1 MKKTLVALAAVSAV
15 SAFAQ
20 SAFSIDGLVDAGYQV
35 RDYKGNSVSGFNN
48 NGSATSQINLRFTED
63 LGAGLK
69 ANFRME
75 NDINPVSNGINQ
87 GAATYT
93 NSPSQTTALST
104 WGNGELRIGVSSTSW
119 GSVDVGAVNFA
130 SLDAIVVGSPYGT
143 AIGGAYSKVIKADYN
158 GVAVRA
164 DNSARYMT
172 PSFNGLSFSIL
183 ASKKQNV
190 SLVTSGVSTTM
201 SPATNAL
208 GYNNQT
214 GVGELAAKYSNGPI
228 NAVVSVLTFDR
239 GGIGTNGTGSSTAT
253 SAYNDTKIK
262 LNTGAVNYTVGAW
275 KAGLII
281 QTNKGQ
287 NATNFVDQSAAALSL
302 VYTTGPLA
310 LSIQQGSINNR
321 QAIASTTTNAATL
334 VATTKSFGMG
344 ADYALSKN
352 TSLYG
357 RYEKVNDDANLIGG
371 YYSGTTVSIFATP
384 SSGTTRSLTAFGIR
398 AAF

>member
-1 MKKTLVALAAVSAV
+1 MATLASV

-20 SAFSIDGLVDAGYQV
+20 SGFSIDGLVDAGYQV

-48 NGSATSQINLRFTED
+48 NGSATTQFNLRFTED
-63 LGAGLK
+63 LGGGLK
-69 ANFRME
+69 TNFRME
-75 NDINPVSNGINQ
+75 NDFNPVSNGINQ
-87 GAATYT
+87 GAATTT
-93 NSPSQTTALST
+93 NSPQQSTALST
-104 WGNGELRIGVSSTSW
+104 FGNGELRIGVSSASW
-119 GSVDVGAVNFA
+119 GAVDVGAVNFA
-130 SLDAIVVGSPYGT
+130 SLDAIGVGSPYGT

-172 PSFNGLSFSIL
+172 PSFDGLSFSIL
-183 ASKKQNV
+183 ASKKQNI
-190 SLVTSGVSTTM
+190 SLVTLGVSTTM
-201 SPATNAL
+201 SPATNGL
-208 GYNNQT
+208 GYNNQS
-214 GVGELAAKYSNGPI
+214 GVSELAGKYSNGPI

-275 KAGLII
+275 KAGMII

-321 QAIASTTTNAATL
+321 QALASTTTNAATL

-398 AAF
+398 ANF

>member
-1 MKKTLVALAAVSAV
+1 MATLASV

-48 NGSATSQINLRFTED
+48 NGSATTQFNLRFTED
-63 LGAGLK
+63 LGGGLK
-69 ANFRME
+69 TNFRME
-75 NDINPVSNGINQ
+75 NDFNPVSNGINQ

-93 NSPSQTTALST
+93 NSPSQTAALST
-104 WGNGELRIGVSSTSW
+104 FGNGELRIGVSSASW
-119 GSVDVGAVNFA
+119 GAIDVGAVNFA
-130 SLDAIVVGSPYGT
+130 SLDAIGVGSPYGT

-164 DNSARYMT
+164 DNSARFTT
-172 PSFNGLSFSIL
+172 PTVNGLSASIL
-183 ASKKQNV
+183 MSKKQNV
-190 SLVTSGVSTTM
+190 ALTPSTNTPTTM
-201 SPATNAL
+201 TPATNAL
-208 GYNNQT
+208 GYNDQT
-214 GVGELAAKYSNGPI
+214 GVSELAAKYSNGPI
-228 NAVVSVLTFDR
+228 NAVVSILTFDR
-239 GGIGTNGTGSSTAT
+239 GGIGVNGTGATSGSATT

-321 QAIASTTTNAATL
+321 QSLVSTATNGTTN
-334 VATTKSFGMG
+334 VATSKAFGLG

-352 TSLYG
+352 TSLYA
-357 RYEKVNDDANLIGG
+357 RYEKMNDDANIIGG
-371 YYSGTTVSIFATP
+371 YYSSGSTSIFTTAST
-384 SSGTTRSLTAFGIR
+384 GTTRTLTAMGIR

>member
-1 MKKTLVALAAVSAV
+1 V

-20 SAFSIDGLVDAGYQV
+20 SGFSIDGLVDAGYQV

-48 NGSATSQINLRFTED
+48 NGSATTQFNLRFTED
-63 LGAGLK
+63 LGGGLK
-69 ANFRME
+69 TNFRME
-75 NDINPVSNGINQ
+75 NDFNPVSNGINQ
-87 GAATYT
+87 GAATTT
-93 NSPSQTTALST
+93 NSPQQSTALST
-104 WGNGELRIGVSSTSW
+104 FGNGELRIGVSSASW
-119 GSVDVGAVNFA
+119 GAVDVGAVNFA
-130 SLDAIVVGSPYGT
+130 SLDAIGVGSPYGT

-172 PSFNGLSFSIL
+172 PSFDGLSFSIL
-183 ASKKQNV
+183 ASKKQNI
-190 SLVTSGVSTTM
+190 SLVTLGVSTTM
-201 SPATNAL
+201 SPATNGL
-208 GYNNQT
+208 GYNNQS
-214 GVGELAAKYSNGPI
+214 GVSELAGKYSNGPI

-275 KAGLII
+275 KAGMII

-321 QAIASTTTNAATL
+321 QALASTTTNAATL

-398 AAF
+398 ANF

>member
-1 MKKTLVALAAVSAV
+1 MATLASV

-63 LGAGLK
+63 LGGGLK

-87 GAATYT
+87 GAATNT

-104 WGNGELRIGVSSTSW
+104 FGNGELRIGVSSTSW

-130 SLDAIVVGSPYGT
+130 SLDAIGVGSPYGT

-183 ASKKQNV
+183 ASKKQNIATV
-190 SLVTSGVSTTM
+190 ASGVPTTM
-201 SPATNAL
+201 GPATNAL
-208 GYNNQT
+208 GYNDQT
-214 GVGELAAKYSNGPI
+214 GVSELAGKYSNGPI

-239 GGIGTNGTGSSTAT
+239 GGIGTNGTGATTAT

-302 VYTTGPLA
+302 VYTDGPLA

-321 QAIASTTTNAATL
+321 QALASSTTNAATL

-357 RYEKVNDDANLIGG
+357 RYEKVNDDANLLGG
-371 YYSGTTVSIFATP
+371 YYASTASLFTTP

-398 AAF
+398 ANF

>member
-1 MKKTLVALAAVSAV
+1 MATLASV

-63 LGAGLK
+63 LGGGLK

-87 GAATYT
+87 GAATNT

-104 WGNGELRIGVSSTSW
+104 FGNGELRIGVSSTSW

-130 SLDAIVVGSPYGT
+130 SLDAIGVGSPYGT

-183 ASKKQNV
+183 ASKKQNIATV
-190 SLVTSGVSTTM
+190 ASGVPTTM
-201 SPATNAL
+201 GPATNAL
-208 GYNNQT
+208 GYNDQT
-214 GVGELAAKYSNGPI
+214 GVSELAGKYSNGPI

-239 GGIGTNGTGSSTAT
+239 GGIGTNGTGATTAT

-321 QAIASTTTNAATL
+321 QSLVSTATNGTTN
-334 VATTKSFGMG
+334 VATSKAFGLG

-352 TSLYG
+352 TSLYA
-357 RYEKVNDDANLIGG
+357 RYEKMNDDANIIGG
-371 YYSGTTVSIFATP
+371 YYSSGSTSIFTTAST
-384 SSGTTRSLTAFGIR
+384 GTTRTLTAMGIR

>member
-1 MKKTLVALAAVSAV
+1 MATLASV

-48 NGSATSQINLRFTED
+48 NGSGTSQINFRFSED
-63 LGAGLK
+63 MGGGLK
-69 ANFRME
+69 TNFRME
-75 NDINPVSNGINQ
+75 TDINPVSNGINQ
-87 GAATYT
+87 GAATAT
-93 NSPSQTTALST
+93 NSPSQTAALST
-104 WGNGELRIGVSSTSW
+104 FGNGELRIGVSSTSW
-119 GSVDVGAVNFA
+119 GAIDIGAVNFA
-130 SLDAIVVGSPYGT
+130 SLDAIGVGSPFGT

-183 ASKKQNV
+183 ASKKQNI
-190 SLVTSGVSTTM
+190 SLVTSGVGTTM
-201 SPATNAL
+201 SPATNGL
-208 GYNNQT
+208 GYNNQS
-214 GVGELAAKYSNGPI
+214 GVNELAGKYSNGPI

-239 GGIGTNGTGSSTAT
+239 GGVGTNGTGATTAT
-253 SAYNDTKIK
+253 SPYNDTKIK
-262 LNTGAVNYTVGAW
+262 LNTGSVNYTIGAW
-275 KAGLII
+275 KAGLIV

-321 QAIASTTTNAATL
+321 QALASTTTNAATL
-334 VATTKSFGMG
+334 VGTTKSFGMG

-398 AAF
+398 ANF

>member
-1 MKKTLVALAAVSAV
+1 MSTLASV

-20 SAFSIDGLVDAGYQV
+20 SGFSIDGLVDAGYQV

-48 NGSATSQINLRFTED
+48 NGSGTSQINFRFTED
-63 LGAGLK
+63 LGGGLK
-69 ANFRME
+69 TNFRME

-87 GAATYT
+87 GAATTT
-93 NSPSQTTALST
+93 NSPQQSTALST
-104 WGNGELRIGVSSTSW
+104 WGNGELRIGMSSASW
-119 GSVDVGAVNFA
+119 GAVDVGAVNFA
-130 SLDAIVVGSPYGT
+130 SLDAIGVGSPFGT

-164 DNSARYMT
+164 DNGARYMT
-172 PSFNGLSFSIL
+172 PTFNGLTFSIL
-183 ASKKQNV
+183 ASKKQSV
-190 SLVTSGVSTTM
+190 SLVTAGVSTTM
-201 SPATNAL
+201 SPATNGL

-239 GGIGTNGTGSSTAT
+239 GGIGTNGTGSTTAT

-275 KAGLII
+275 KAGFIV

-287 NATNFVDQSAAALSL
+287 NSTNFVDQSAAALSL

-334 VATTKSFGMG
+334 VGTTKSFGMG